1 MSVPGR
7 RKQKIEFEPVP
18 IIGIGNVEVDVDDA
32 VIVRSKPTEGG
43 LVIPVVVY
51 PVVSV
56 EEPVQVDDT
65 VIHESLTSRYVA
77 PPVIAGNTTPTIIIN
92 DEGVS
97 VIPTAGGNVI
107 NVIDYSTEPIDET
120 LDGLPKVFGRRIKE
134 PITVK

>member
-77 PPVIAGNTTPTIIIN
+77 PPVIAGNTAPTIIIN

-134 PITVK
+134 PVTVK